1 MDTTS
6 FVEKEVICIHFM
18 STVSYSLQ
26 CNCRELGERGQQED
40 FSWSGKSQNAFLIF
54 KQDILR
60 HPGSL

>member
-6 FVEKEVICIHFM
+6 FVKRKGFAYFM
-18 STVSYSLQ
+18 SNVSYSLQ
-26 CNCRELGERGQQED
+26 CNRRELGERGQQED

-60 HPGSL
+60 HPRSL